1 MNNAYSDYI
10 AESNKKLDDLFRS
23 NSNPLYSMHEIK
35 KANEV
40 PIEYEQPSISNMDS
54 IQYAYVDKMD
64 KNPNNKYDHII
75 DHYSAKYNVSP
86 RLVKAMMRQ
95 ESGFNKNATS
105 SKGAGGLMQL
115 MPDTAKWLGVKNV
128 YDPEQNIEGGVKYI
142 SQLLNKYDQDTELAL
157 AAYNAGPG
165 NVRKYNGIPPFK
177 ETMSYVRKIMGNYNG

>member
-1 MNNAYSDYI
+1 MGI
-10 AESNKKLDDLFRS
+10 MEDLFGS
-23 NSNPLYSMHEIK
+23 NSNPLYSMYEIK
-35 KANEV
+35 KSNEI
-40 PIEYEQPSISNMDS
+40 PKEYEQPSISNMDS
-54 IQYAYVDKMD
+54 IQYEYVDEMD

-75 DHYSAKYNVSP
+75 DRYSAKYNVSP

-115 MPDTAKWLGVKNV
+115 MPDTAKWLGVKNI

-165 NVRKYNGIPPFK
+165 NVHKYNGIPPFK
-177 ETMSYVRKIMGNYNG
+177 ETMNYVNKIMGNYNG